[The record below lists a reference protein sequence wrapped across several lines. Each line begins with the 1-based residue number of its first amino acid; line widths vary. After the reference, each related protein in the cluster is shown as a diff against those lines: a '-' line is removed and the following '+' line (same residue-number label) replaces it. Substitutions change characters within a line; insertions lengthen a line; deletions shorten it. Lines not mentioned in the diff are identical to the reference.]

1 MQDLYKDTSS
11 EESINLKQLLF
22 NYLRYWKWFLLS
34 ILLCFAIAKLY
45 LRYSVPIYKASATLL
60 IKDEKS
66 GGLSSELSVF
76 KELDLL
82 GSGSKNIDDEI
93 EVLRSRSLAEK
104 TIKKGTFNIKYILEG
119 RIKSFDA
126 YGENLIKI
134 QFSVKDSLYFK
145 KDTLIGVD
153 IISENKFE
161 LFDEAKKSKGKFYFN
176 QKIKSKELGEFSIV
190 KNPQYDEYGKL
201 VPFLKNS
208 YLIGIYN
215 VKKLTEKSTKN
226 LSVVP
231 LSKKTNVLELSIN
244 DAVAKKAEDYL
255 NLLIS
260 IYNQEAI
267 KDKNI
272 ISQKTSDFINDRLAI
287 ITSELDGVEKD
298 VETFKKSRKIVDIA
312 TEAELNLR
320 GNQEV
325 KVEELSTK
333 AQLKVVE
340 MMESYLKK
348 TGTYEILPVN
358 IIPNENQSA
367 ILIAEF
373 NNLVLERNRILQSST
388 SDNPI
393 VVRLDDKIENLKA
406 NITESI
412 KKLKGSLVLQDR
424 EQTSFG
430 GQLQSKID
438 ALPKVER
445 EFRNIFRQQQIKE
458 ELYLYLFKKR
468 EETAIT
474 LAGTAPISKIVD
486 KGYSSEVPVSP
497 KRQVIYFIALL
508 LGVLIPFSILYLRF
522 LLDTKVKD
530 RNDIDK
536 LHIPFLGDVPH
547 SDSNNEIIKSDSRTS
562 SAEAIRIVRTNLEFV
577 LSNSIVDRAKTIFV
591 TSTIPGEGKTFI
603 AANLA
608 TTIAIS
614 GKKVLLI
621 GLDIR
626 NPKIDEYFH
635 VPSRGVTNFLSSSDV
650 NIEDFLLKQSGYENF
665 DILPSGVIPPNPA
678 ELLMN
683 IKLEKMF
690 NELKVKYDYI
700 VVDTAPVSLVTDTL
714 LIAKNADAFVY
725 VVRSNYLEKEL
736 LKIPSNL
743 YQEKKLPN
751 MSIVL
756 NDTDIEKGYGYGYG
770 YGVEVVEKSWYQ
782 KLSEIKFFK

>member
-1 MQDLYKDTSS
+1 MQDLYKDASS

-34 ILLCFAIAKLY
+34 AFLCLAIAKLY
-45 LRYSVPIYKASATLL
+45 LRYSIPIYKASATLL
-60 IKDEKS
+60 IKDKES
-66 GGLSSELSVF
+66 GGLSSELSAF

-104 TIKKGTFNIKYILEG
+104 TIKNGLFNIKYILEG
-119 RIKSFDA
+119 RIKSSDA
-126 YGENLIKI
+126 YGENLIRI
-134 QFSVKDSLYFK
+134 QFSTKDSLYYK

-153 IISENKFE
+153 VISENKFE
-161 LFDEAKKSKGKFYFN
+161 LFDGAKKSKGKFYFN

-190 KNPQYDEYGKL
+190 KNSQFDEYGRA
-201 VPFLKNS
+201 VPFYKNF

-215 VKKLTEKSTKN
+215 VEKLTEIYSKS

-231 LSKKTNVLELSIN
+231 LSKKTSVLELSIN
-244 DAVAKKAEDYL
+244 DAVGKKAEDYL

-267 KDKNI
+267 KDKNV
-272 ISQKTSDFINDRLAI
+272 ISQKTADFINDRLEI
-287 ITSELDGVEKD
+287 ITTELDGVEKD
-298 VETFKKSRKIVDIA
+298 VEVFKNNKKIVDIP
-312 TEAELNLR
+312 TEAELNLKT
-320 GNQEV
+320 NQEL
-325 KVEELSTK
+325 KTEEISIK
-333 AQLKVVE
+333 AQLQVVE
-340 MMESYLKK
+340 MMENHLRKS
-348 TGTYEILPVN
+348 GSYEILPVN
-358 IIPNENQSA
+358 IIPNENQSST
-367 ILIAEF
+367 LIAEF
-373 NNLVLERNRILQSST
+373 NNLILERNRILQSST
-388 SDNPI
+388 EANPI
-393 VVRLDDKIENLKA
+393 VVRLDEKITNIKA
-406 NITESI
+406 NIGESLRR
-412 KKLKGSLVLQDR
+412 LKGSLVLQDR
-424 EQTSFG
+424 EQGRFG
-430 GQLQSKID
+430 GQLQSKINE
-438 ALPKVER
+438 LPKVER

-486 KGYSSEVPVSP
+486 KGYSSEIPVSP
-497 KRQVIYFIALL
+497 KKLIVYLFALILGIL
-508 LGVLIPFSILYLRF
+508 LPFSILYLKF

-577 LSNSIVDRAKTIFV
+577 LSNIFNDKAKTIFV

-635 VPSRGVTNFLSSSDV
+635 VPSRGVTNFLSSSDI
-650 NIEDFLLKQSGYENF
+650 NIGDYLLKQSGYENF

-690 NELKVKYDYI
+690 NELKTKYDYI

-770 YGVEVVEKSWYQ
+770 YGVEVVEKTWFQ
-782 KLSEIKFFK
+782 KLLDFKFFK

>member
-1 MQDLYKDTSS
+1 MQDLYKDDSS

-34 ILLCFAIAKLY
+34 VFLFLAIAKLY
-45 LRYSVPIYKASATLL
+45 LRYSIPVYKASATLL

-66 GGLSSELSVF
+66 GGLSSELSAF
-76 KELDLL
+76 KDLDLF

-93 EVLRSRSLAEK
+93 EILKSRTLAGK
-104 TIKKGTFNIKYILEG
+104 TIIKGEFNIKYIQQG
-119 RIKSFDA
+119 RIKSSDA

-134 QFSVKDSLYFK
+134 QFSPKDSLFYK
-145 KDTLIGVD
+145 KDTLIGVE
-153 IISENKFE
+153 IISNNQFE
-161 LFDEAKKSKGKFYFN
+161 LFDQDKNSKGKFYFN
-176 QKIKSKELGEFSIV
+176 QSIKSAKLGEYSV
-190 KNPQYDEYGKL
+190 SKNLFKKEGGKAL
-201 VPFLKNS
+201 SFVNNF
-208 YLIGIYN
+208 YLIEISDIE
-215 VKKLTEKSTKN
+215 KLTESYSRN
-226 LSVVP
+226 LSVSP
-231 LSKKTNVLELSIN
+231 LTKKTNVLELSIT
-244 DAVAKKAEDYL
+244 DPVAQKAEDYL

-287 ITSELDGVEKD
+287 ITTELDGVEKD
-298 VETFKKSRKIVDIA
+298 VETFKKSKKIVDIA
-312 TEAELNLR
+312 TEAELNLK
-320 GNQEV
+320 GNQEL
-325 KVEELSTK
+325 KAEEISTK
-333 AQLKVVE
+333 AQLQVVE
-340 MMESYLKK
+340 MMENYLRKS
-348 TGTYEILPVN
+348 GSYEILPVN
-358 IIPNENQSA
+358 IIPSENQSA
-367 ILIAEF
+367 TLIAEF

-388 SDNPI
+388 EDNPI
-393 VVRLDDKIENLKA
+393 VVRLDDKIANLKA
-406 NITESI
+406 NIGESL
-412 KKLKGSLVLQDR
+412 KRLKGSLVLQDR
-424 EQTSFG
+424 EQSRFG

-486 KGYSSEVPVSP
+486 KGYSNHIPVSP
-497 KRQVIYFIALL
+497 RKQIIYIIALFF
-508 LGVLIPFSILYLRF
+508 GVLVPFSILYLRF

-530 RNDIDK
+530 RADIDR

-577 LSNSIVDRAKTIFV
+577 LSNAFTGKAKTIFV
-591 TSTIPGEGKTFI
+591 TSTLPGEGKTFI

-635 VPSRGVTNFLSSSDV
+635 VPLRGVTNFLSTSDV
-650 NIEDFLLKQSGYENF
+650 NISDYVLKQSGYDNF

-683 IKLEKMF
+683 VKLERLF
-690 NELKVKYDYI
+690 EELKAKYDYI

-770 YGVEVVEKSWYQ
+770 YGVEVVKKTWYQ
-782 KLSEIKFFK
+782 KLLDFKFFK

>member
-11 EESINLKQLLF
+11 EESINLKQLLVS
-22 NYLRYWKWFLLS
+22 YLHYWKWFLLS
-34 ILLCFAIAKLY
+34 VFLCLALAKIY
-45 LRYSVPIYKASATLL
+45 LRYSVPVFKASATLL

-66 GGLSSELSVF
+66 GGLSSELSAF
-76 KELDLL
+76 KDLDLF
-82 GSGSKNIDDEI
+82 GGGSKNIDDEI
-93 EVLRSRSLAEK
+93 EVLKSRALAEK
-104 TIKKGTFNIKYILEG
+104 TIKKGSFNIKYILEG
-119 RIKSFDA
+119 RIKSSDA
-126 YGENLIKI
+126 YGANLIKI
-134 QFSVKDSLYFK
+134 QFAPKDSLFYK

-153 IISENKFE
+153 VISDTQFE
-161 LFDEAKKSKGKFYFN
+161 LFDGSNNSKGKFNFN
-176 QKIKSKELGEFSIV
+176 QKIKSSELGEYSIV
-190 KNPQYDEYGKL
+190 KNVLFDEIGKPI
-201 VPFLKNS
+201 PFTKNF
-208 YLIGIYN
+208 YRIGIYDTE
-215 VKKLTEKSTKN
+215 KLTDTYSKN
-226 LSVVP
+226 LSVLP
-231 LSKKTNVLELSIN
+231 LTKKTNVLELSIS
-244 DAVAKKAEDYL
+244 DPVAKKAEDYL
-255 NLLIS
+255 NMLIS

-272 ISQKTSDFINDRLAI
+272 ISQKTSDFINDRLGI
-287 ITSELDGVEKD
+287 ITTELDGVEKD
-298 VETFKKSRKIVDIA
+298 VETFKKSKKIVDIP

-320 GNQEV
+320 GNQEL
-325 KVEELSTK
+325 KAEEISTK
-333 AQLKVVE
+333 AQLQVVN
-340 MMESYLKK
+340 MMENYLHKS
-348 TGTYEILPVN
+348 GSYEILPVN

-367 ILIAEF
+367 AMIAEF
-373 NNLVLERNRILQSST
+373 NNLILERNRILQSST
-388 SDNPI
+388 EDNPI
-393 VVRLDDKIENLKA
+393 VVRLDDKISNLKS
-406 NITESI
+406 NIGES
-412 KKLKGSLVLQDR
+412 LKRLKSSLVLQDK
-424 EQTSFG
+424 EQSKFG
-430 GQLQSKID
+430 SQMQSKID

-486 KGYSSEVPVSP
+486 KGYSSDIPVSP
-497 KRQVIYFIALL
+497 KKQIIYLVALL
-508 LGVLIPFSILYLRF
+508 LGLIIPFSILYLKF

-530 RNDIDK
+530 KTDVDR

-547 SDSNNEIIKSDSRTS
+547 SDSNNEIIQSDSRTS

-577 LSNSIVDRAKTIFV
+577 LSNTSIEKAKTIFV

-608 TTIAIS
+608 TTMAIS
-614 GKKVLLI
+614 GKRVLLI

-635 VPSRGVTNFLSSSDV
+635 VPSRGVTNFLSTADTDID
-650 NIEDFLLKQSGYENF
+650 NYLLKQSGYEYF

-683 IKLEKMF
+683 IKLEKLF
-690 NELKVKYDYI
+690 DELKTKYDYI

-736 LKIPSNL
+736 LKIPGNL

-756 NDTDIEKGYGYGYG
+756 NDTDVEKGYGYGYG
-770 YGVEVVEKSWYQ
+770 YGVEIIKKPWYQ
-782 KLSEIKFFK
+782 KILDLNPFK

>member
-1 MQDLYKDTSS
+1 MQDLYKDVSS

-34 ILLCFAIAKLY
+34 IFLCLAIAKLY

-66 GGLSSELSVF
+66 GGMSSELSAF
-76 KELDLL
+76 KDLGL
-82 GSGSKNIDDEI
+82 FGSGSNNIDDEI

-104 TIKKGTFNIKYILEG
+104 TIKNGSFNVSYILEG
-119 RIKSFDA
+119 RIKSSDA
-126 YGENLIKI
+126 YRENLIKI
-134 QFSVKDSLYFK
+134 QFSSKDSLYLK

-176 QKIKSKELGEFSIV
+176 QKIKSEELGEFSIV
-190 KNPQYDEYGKL
+190 KNTQYDEYGKL
-201 VPFLKNS
+201 IPFLKNS

-215 VKKLTEKSTKN
+215 VERLTEVYSKS

-255 NLLIS
+255 DRLIS

-367 ILIAEF
+367 TLIAEF

-393 VVRLDDKIENLKA
+393 VVRLDDKIENLKV
-406 NITESI
+406 NIGES
-412 KKLKGSLVLQDR
+412 LKRLRGSLVLQDR
-424 EQTSFG
+424 EQINYG

-486 KGYSSEVPVSP
+486 KGYSNEVPVSP
-497 KRQVIYFIALL
+497 KRQVIYIIALM
-508 LGVLIPFSILYLRF
+508 LGILIPFSILYLRF

-547 SDSNNEIIKSDSRTS
+547 SDSNNEIIKPDSRTS